1 MSHSSPVRAVLRSRL
16 VLCLM
21 AAAVPGLAL
30 ACLLLPAGA
39 PARWIGIGIALGAGL
54 GWALAERTLLGPV
67 AMGSDA
73 LRWAANL
80 ARIQPGQ
87 VRAEALFRLLAD
99 EASNKIAHLDEDFR
113 RTYVSR
119 YCRELYGYEPEE
131 LIGQHP
137 ADIIRAEDR
146 PAVVATLLRMRDGLQ
161 SARMS
166 YRVCRKDGQE
176 IWVETCAR
184 RLEPGRGYVVVTRD
198 ISERKALEER
208 LEALNRQL
216 AAEALQDTL
225 TGLPNRRRFLEAFRT
240 AHRQSC
246 RIGAPLALIM
256 LDLDC
261 FKDFNDLYGH
271 PAGDSC
277 LRLVGEAMQQALGG
291 YDALLARL
299 GGEEFA
305 LLLPLADEAVALAM
319 ARRLTAAVRNLALPH
334 DGMRDGLVTV
344 SAGVAELFPSL
355 HPGDP
360 ARVIDWADR
369 ALYAAKSAGRD
380 TVRAWSECRQAGF
393 APPPQRKSAVAIPQ
407 ESNNAA

>member
-1 MSHSSPVRAVLRSRL
+1 MSHSMPVRAALRWRL

-21 AAAVPGLAL
+21 AAAAPGLAL
-30 ACLLLPAGA
+30 VCLLLPASA

-54 GWALAERTLLGPV
+54 GWALAERALLGPA

-73 LRWAANL
+73 LRWAAEL

-87 VRAEALFRLLAD
+87 ARAEALFRLLAD
-99 EASNKIAHLDEDFR
+99 EASDKIAHLDENFR
-113 RTYVSR
+113 RTYVSP

-137 ADIIRAEDR
+137 GDVIHPEDR
-146 PAVVATLLRMRDGLQ
+146 PAVEATLLRMRDGLP
-161 SARMS
+161 SARLS
-166 YRVCRKDGQE
+166 YRARRKDGRDV
-176 IWVETCAR
+176 WVETCAK

-216 AAEALQDTL
+216 ATEALQDTL
-225 TGLPNRRRFLEAFRT
+225 TGLPNRRRFVEAFRT

-246 RIGAPLALIM
+246 RIGAPLALVM

-261 FKDFNDLYGH
+261 FKGFNDLYGH
-271 PAGDSC
+271 PAGDAC
-277 LRLVGEAMQQALGG
+277 LRLVADAMRQAVGDD
-291 YDALLARL
+291 DALLARL

-305 LLLPLADEAVALAM
+305 LLLPLAEEGVALAI
-319 ARRLTAAVRNLALPH
+319 ARRLTEAVRGLALPH
-334 DGMRDGLVTV
+334 EGMRDGVVTV

-360 ARVIDWADR
+360 ARVMDWADR

-380 TVRAWSECRQAGF
+380 TVRAWSECRSPGF
-393 APPPQRKSAVAIPQ
+393 APRPQRGDIVAIRQ
-407 ESNNAA
+407 GAGSAA